1 MKERARYNY
10 TITKNGEQVAGATV
24 RADSMAEAVF
34 YMMKDNNL
42 KRVKT
47 GEGFNTEGSPFITYE
62 MRQNGEPVTAEI
74 SKKGA

>member
-1 MKERARYNY
+1 MTDRSRYGY
-10 TITKNGEQVAGATV
+10 KIAKNGEQVAGATV

-47 GEGFNTEGSPFITYE
+47 GEGFREDGEPWITTELQQY
-62 MRQNGEPVTAEI
+62 GEPVLAKI
-74 SKKGA
+74 KRS